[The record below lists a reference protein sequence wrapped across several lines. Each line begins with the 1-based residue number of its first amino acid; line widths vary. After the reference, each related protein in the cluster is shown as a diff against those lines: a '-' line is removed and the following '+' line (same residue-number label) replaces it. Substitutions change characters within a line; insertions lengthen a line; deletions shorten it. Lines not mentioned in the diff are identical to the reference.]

1 MVKIESLKNYI
12 GVLNE
17 DEFIKLSKQIYDITD
32 FICEDYPK
40 HKEWY
45 FHKQIPRIFTPS
57 GEILFARS
65 EEDENKIIAMAC
77 LKKDEEEQKIC
88 TLYVSDQCRGQH
100 LGTRMVEAS
109 MEFLGTTKPLIT
121 LADYKLP
128 MFQPIIEK
136 YDWELTEVVSG
147 LYNDRAKEL
156 CFNGKL
162 TKDVNLEQSGL
173 TLTKNRENKK
183 QINSV
188 FYFLPQSQS
197 REMLYLLTISNANAV
212 NNVVLPL
219 S

>member
-1 MVKIESLKNYI
+1 MAKIESLKNYI

-173 TLTKNRENKK
+173 GAGRLPRGAGKESINQSHGLTRRGQQKA
-183 QINSV
+183 SG
-188 FYFLPQSQS
+188 
-197 REMLYLLTISNANAV
+197 AAV
-212 NNVVLPL
+212 YEDII
-219 S
+219 

>member
-1 MVKIESLKNYI
+1 
-12 GVLNE
+12 
-17 DEFIKLSKQIYDITD
+17 
-32 FICEDYPK
+32 
-40 HKEWY
+40 
-45 FHKQIPRIFTPS
+45 
-57 GEILFARS
+57 
-65 EEDENKIIAMAC
+65 
-77 LKKDEEEQKIC
+77 
-88 TLYVSDQCRGQH
+88 
-100 LGTRMVEAS
+100 MVEAS

-173 TLTKNRENKK
+173 TLTKNQENKNRL
-183 QINSV
+183 IL
-188 FYFLPQSQS
+188 FLFSSTSQS

>member
-88 TLYVSDQCRGQH
+88 TLYVSDQCRGQQEWLKH
-100 LGTRMVEAS
+100 QWS
-109 MEFLGTTKPLIT
+109 F
-121 LADYKLP
+121 
-128 MFQPIIEK
+128 
-136 YDWELTEVVSG
+136 
-147 LYNDRAKEL
+147 
-156 CFNGKL
+156 
-162 TKDVNLEQSGL
+162 
-173 TLTKNRENKK
+173 
-183 QINSV
+183 
-188 FYFLPQSQS
+188 
-197 REMLYLLTISNANAV
+197 
-212 NNVVLPL
+212 
-219 S
+219 

>member
-147 LYNDRAKEL
+147 LYLESIGIYY
-156 CFNGKL
+156 FSKL
-162 TKDVNLEQSGL
+162 L
-173 TLTKNRENKK
+173 KK
-183 QINSV
+183 ISFINS
-188 FYFLPQSQS
+188 
-197 REMLYLLTISNANAV
+197 INKH
-212 NNVVLPL
+212 
-219 S
+219 

>member
-1 MVKIESLKNYI
+1 MAKIESLKNYI

-45 FHKQIPRIFTPS
+45 FQKQIPRIFTPS

-65 EEDENKIIAMAC
+65 
-77 LKKDEEEQKIC
+77 EEEQKIC

-173 TLTKNRENKK
+173 TLTKKPRK
-183 QINSV
+183 
-188 FYFLPQSQS
+188 
-197 REMLYLLTISNANAV
+197 
-212 NNVVLPL
+212 
-219 S
+219 